1 MYKRVYG
8 KLVKWEGIM
17 CGSLCVGDKKD
28 TFEECVR
35 EYVRVCWEGIFGRKC
50 GRFSGFGFDGFGVGG
65 FG

>member
-1 MYKRVYG
+1 MWETKRY
-8 KLVKWEGIM
+8 
-17 CGSLCVGDKKD
+17 

-50 GRFSGFGFDGFGVGG
+50 GRFSGFGFGGFGVGG